1 MTLPKTQANVLQ
13 PRRRRPSRGPL
24 LLFLLLVAAVLG
36 GLYLL
41 GRPRLEYTNQLAGPV
56 RHTVDGTPRMV
67 PAGSSLRVAAPWG
80 RTLVATW
87 ELDRPLSAD
96 GRPMGEELR
105 GSAVE
110 RGTWGT
116 IRRSVRARG
125 PDGNYFAPLITN
137 ASQDQLRITVNAG
150 LEGMLDCGCAVRP
163 GGRRVF
169 LGYYRLYQNSAVQ
182 GKASGG
188 RVATFRDLGPSVVAP
203 DGTVGLRF
211 ESRDLRVP

>member
-36 GLYLL
+36 VLYLL
-41 GRPRLEYTNQLAGPV
+41 GRPRLEFTNQLAGPV
-56 RHTVDGTPRMV
+56 RLTVDGTPRMV